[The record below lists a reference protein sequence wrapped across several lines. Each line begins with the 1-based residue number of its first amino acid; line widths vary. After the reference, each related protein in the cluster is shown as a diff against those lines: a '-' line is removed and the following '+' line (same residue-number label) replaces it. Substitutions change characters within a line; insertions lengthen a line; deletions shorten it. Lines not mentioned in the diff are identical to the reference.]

1 MAFLFFAIMDES
13 IFSIGQK
20 IMTDKQITGLTQA
33 EVDQRIQN
41 GQVNQA
47 IDDQSKTTTLII
59 RENVFTYFNLIFA
72 ILAVLLVFV
81 GAWNDLTFLP
91 VIVLN
96 TIIGI
101 VQELRA
107 KKVLSKLN
115 VMNAT
120 EIIAVRDGQEEKI
133 PIEKLV
139 QDDVILLQTGDQIPA
154 DARVISGELR
164 VNEALLTGE
173 SDEITKTKDAE
184 LMSGSFVVSGKAY
197 AVLEKV
203 GKDSYISKLDL
214 FIVIYLDSAL
224 YMLLMSE
231 VKSPGVSA

>member
-47 IDDQSKTTTLII
+47 IDDQSKTATQII

-197 AVLEKV
+197 AVLEKW
-203 GKDSYISKLDL
+203 
-214 FIVIYLDSAL
+214 
-224 YMLLMSE
+224 
-231 VKSPGVSA
+231 VKTHIFLN

>member
-47 IDDQSKTTTLII
+47 IDDQSKTATQII

-139 QDDVILLQTGDQIPA
+139 QDDVVLLQTGDQIPA
-154 DARVISGELR
+154 DERVISGELR

-173 SDEITKTKDAE
+173 SEEITKTKDAE

-197 AVLEKV
+197 AVLETLGEV
-203 GKDSYISKLDL
+203 AYIS
-214 FIVIYLDSAL
+214 
-224 YMLLMSE
+224 
-231 VKSPGVSA
+231 